1 MIQQNKGT
9 SENHMGNRQRYLCP
23 YGMTPVLDQDGF
35 LIPPSG
41 GSWGYDPNSHLLTYE
56 DVAEKH
62 CLVILGEMGIG
73 KTTLLTEI
81 YQQQV
86 WGKVFID
93 VGKAFDARR
102 VYEMIVNNPDV
113 VRWRQADYDITLFID
128 ALDEG
133 PDRTIESI
141 LQALSEL
148 PSQRLFVRLSNRT
161 QSWEDEHTNE
171 LKSLWENDK
180 DCSVLVITPLGRDD
194 VRQSA
199 REKGVNPDQ
208 FLMALGERGATAF
221 AVKPITLKM
230 LLTEFVNGG
239 ELPQTRNA
247 IYEKGVRRYAEEVND
262 RLSRHT
268 NHQSTANQRL
278 MVAARLALLTLL
290 SEKSGIDIRIEEEEC
305 DQDRNDICFSEIG
318 VYSTEKIEGDEFQ
331 LSLNTLRE
339 TLATP
344 LFYRVSDT
352 RYVWSHRSY
361 QEFLA
366 AYYLVKH
373 DVPLPQL
380 KALLAVRDISGQYH
394 FPPRLHEFIAGISAM
409 APEFKQF
416 VLENE
421 PVVLLHSDAASLTD
435 EEKARI
441 IRWLL
446 ESAAVRDHIPQWG
459 EYPHY
464 RKLCHP
470 RLDAQ
475 LRPILSKCQPT
486 RLTQRIAIEIAERC
500 GLRSVQDMLVELA
513 LNPDCTPVIRI
524 EAAHAV
530 GEMGDVESKRQLKPL
545 LYEDLGDLNESK
557 AVVLRALW
565 PEHLSAEEL
574 FNVLPISKEQ
584 GGLSSF
590 HLFVSNEI
598 IPHLNQDALIPAL
611 QWAKHA
617 ASMADIQDMDIHI
630 ATLFNGIV
638 ELALAYLDDP
648 NISQH
653 LIEILIIRLKN
664 YQEIFANDSYF
675 GRDRPA
681 RSLTQAQRKKLYK
694 LLMTELIIQGTPDPG
709 LLTFPHRFPLIISED
724 LEWLVKE
731 LLPKSTDEEQNF
743 IASTLTSIID
753 WRDYRQ
759 IDIIFY
765 ATEEYASVKAVF
777 SSHFDAIDLVSPR
790 AQELQKRHRM
800 SKERKKQWAEQQ
812 EKNHIRAPQVKDVL
826 REVKNGHPELWW
838 HLYHE
843 LTIDADGR
851 PLLQFEN
858 DLRKL
863 PGWQSAD
870 EQTQRDIVITAYDY
884 ILAGD
889 PLTEEWVDTPIQD
902 FWPAYAGYAA
912 LWLFA
917 EIAQNLL
924 EDLEH
929 SIWSKWLPA
938 ILTAPNGWSAPKAH
952 SYLLNLAKE
961 KVPEE
966 MDEWG
971 LRLIERV
978 ENKDG
983 VFTTSELRILEVI
996 WHDSYS
1002 EALWKLL
1009 RSHDGERNYILNL
1022 LPFLF
1027 RHDYQKAEEFLFS
1040 LLEEQNAES
1049 HDEYPSHVIDFCS
1062 VFIRH
1067 HLNEGNP
1074 WIAWEWIID
1083 KENELARQILLS
1095 VISPSYRLGRAYN
1108 TLSVLQ
1114 KERLFIWLMDLFP
1127 PETDPV
1133 HPPGVGFA
1141 LTARDEIQSF
1151 RDSLLQSIIGEGSVE
1166 AVEAMQRIAQKY
1178 SQYERFKDHIFFARQ
1193 NLYEQS
1199 WKPLS
1204 PKDILELIHER
1215 SLRLVR
1221 TSKDLLDVVLES
1233 LDRLQMKLQHSETPA
1248 AIDLWNE
1255 IFSGKGRPK
1264 RYTPKDENRLSDYIK
1279 RHLEADLKDRG
1290 IIAFREVEIRR
1301 GQKTDISVIALA
1313 PKDRSN
1319 ETEILEVVIEVKGRW
1334 HPDLEIA
1341 MQTQLVERYM
1351 QQNGIETGLYL
1362 VGWFDCEHWDK
1373 KDGYSEEEG
1382 KDRKP
1387 RRRIR
1392 ACKRDK
1398 QILDAHLHQETV
1410 RLSSETITV
1419 RHYIL
1424 DASLSSS

>member
-1 MIQQNKGT
+1 MIQQNEGT
-9 SENHMGNRQRYLCP
+9 AENPVGTRQRYLCP
-23 YGMTPVLDQDGF
+23 YGMTPVLDEDGF
-35 LIPPSG
+35 LIPPLG
-41 GSWGYDPNSHLLTYE
+41 EVWGYHPISHLLTYE
-56 DVAEKH
+56 DVAENR

-86 WGKVFID
+86 GEKVFID
-93 VGKAFDARR
+93 VGKAFDARW
-102 VYEMIVNNPDV
+102 VYEMIVNNPNV
-113 VRWRQADYDITLFID
+113 IRWRQADYELTLFID

-133 PDRTIESI
+133 PDRTIEAV
-141 LQALSEL
+141 LQALYQL
-148 PSQRLFVRLSNRT
+148 PSQRLFVRLSSRT
-161 QSWEDEHTNE
+161 QSWEVEHTNE
-171 LKSLWENDK
+171 LKSLWKNDT
-180 DCSVLVITPLGRDD
+180 DSSVYVITPLSRDD

-199 REKGVNPDQ
+199 RERGVNPDQ
-208 FLMALGERGATAF
+208 FLKALRDRGTTAF
-221 AVKPITLKM
+221 AAKPITLKM
-230 LLTEFVNGG
+230 LLTEFLKGD
-239 ELPQTRNA
+239 ELPQSRRA
-247 IYEKGVRRYAEEVND
+247 IYEQGIRRYVQEVNK
-262 RLSRHT
+262 RLSKHT
-268 NHQSTANQRL
+268 KHQSTANQRL

-305 DQDRNDICFSEIG
+305 DQERNDICFSEIG
-318 VYSTEKIEGDEFQ
+318 VYSTEKIVEDEFQ

-344 LFYRVSDT
+344 LFSRVSDT

-380 KALLAVRDISGQYH
+380 KVLLAVRDISGLYH
-394 FPPRLHEFIAGISAM
+394 FPPRLHEFIAWLSAM

-421 PVVLLHSDAASLTD
+421 PVVLLHSEAASLTD

-446 ESAAVRDHIPQWG
+446 ESSAVKDHIPQWG

-513 LNPDCTPVIRI
+513 LNPECTPVIRI

-530 GEMGDVESKRQLKPL
+530 GEMGDDESKRQLKPL

-574 FNVLPISKEQ
+574 FDVLPISKEQ

-590 HLFVSNEI
+590 HLFVFNEI

-617 ASMADIQDMDIHI
+617 ASMVDIQDMDIHI

-638 ELALAYLDDP
+638 EFALAYLDDP

-675 GRDRPA
+675 RRNRPA

-724 LEWLVKE
+724 LEWLVTE

-743 IASTLTSIID
+743 IASTLASIID
-753 WRDYRQ
+753 WRDYQQ
-759 IDIIFY
+759 IDLVFD
-765 ATEEYASVKAVF
+765 AAEEYAPVKAVF
-777 SSHFDAIDLVSPR
+777 SSHFDAIDLASSQ
-790 AQELQKRHRM
+790 AQELRKQYQE
-800 SKERKKQWAEQQ
+800 SEERRQRWARQEENQQ
-812 EKNHIRAPQVKDVL
+812 SHAPQVSALSEEIKD
-826 REVKNGHPELWW
+826 GHAELWW
-838 HLYHE
+838 RLYLE
-843 LTIDADGR
+843 LTIDSDGR

-858 DLRKL
+858 DIRKL

-870 EQTQRDIVITAYDY
+870 EQTKHDIVITAYDY

-889 PLTEEWVDTPIQD
+889 SFPEEWFDTPRRVY
-902 FWPAYAGYAA
+902 WPAYAGYVA
-912 LWLFA
+912 LCLFA
-917 EIAQNLL
+917 RIEKGLL
-924 EDLEH
+924 EELEPQV
-929 SIWSKWLPA
+929 WAKWLPA
-938 ILTAPNGWSAPKAH
+938 ILSAPNGWVDPETH
-952 SYLLNLAKE
+952 SYLLNLANE
-961 KVPEE
+961 KAPEE
-966 MDEWG
+966 MIKWG
-971 LRLIERV
+971 LRLIKRV
-978 ENKDG
+978 ENEEG
-983 VFTTSELRILEVI
+983 VFTTSELRTLETI
-996 WHDSYS
+996 WHDSYL
-1002 EALWKLL
+1002 EALWKILL
-1009 RSHDGERNYILNL
+1009 SHAEERNYILNL

-1027 RHDYQKAEEFLFS
+1027 RHDYQKAEGFLFS

-1049 HDEYPSHVIDFCS
+1049 HGEYPFRVIDFCS
-1062 VFIRH
+1062 VFVRH

-1074 WIAWEWIID
+1074 WIAWEWIME
-1083 KENELARQILLS
+1083 KEDELARRILLS
-1095 VISPSYRLGRAYN
+1095 LISPPYRLGRAYN
-1108 TLSVLQ
+1108 ALSIVQ
-1114 KERLFIWLMDLFP
+1114 KERLFVWLMDTFP
-1127 PETDPV
+1127 PDPGDV
-1133 HPPGVGFA
+1133 FTP
-1141 LTARDEIQSF
+1141 TARDEIQSF
-1151 RDSLLQSIIGEGSVE
+1151 RNSLLQSIIGEGSVE

-1178 SQYERFKDHIFFARQ
+1178 PQYERFKDHVFFARQ

-1204 PKDILELIHER
+1204 PKNTLELIHER

-1233 LDRLQMKLQHSETPA
+1233 LDRLQVKLQHSETPA

-1255 IFSGKGRPK
+1255 TFSGKGRPK

-1382 KDRKP
+1382 RDRKP
-1387 RRRIR
+1387 HRRIR

-1398 QILDAHLHQETV
+1398 QKLDAHLHQEAV